1 MTNGVPVAR
10 VKSILFVVSAM
21 CAAMVGALQS
31 VQFSSGDATRG
42 AGFIFSSVAAVV
54 IGGVLLTGGYGT
66 ALGIVLG
73 ALTYGIVSTGIFYTG
88 WGTDWTSLF
97 LGGLVLMAVLA
108 NNYFRKLA
116 LASGTR

>member
-1 MTNGVPVAR
+1 
-10 VKSILFVVSAM
+10 M
-21 CAAMVGALQS
+21 CASLVGTLQS

-42 AGFIFSSVAAVV
+42 SVFIFSSVAAVV

-66 ALGIVLG
+66 AMGIVLG
-73 ALTYGIVSTGIFYTG
+73 SLTYGIVSTGIFYTG

-97 LGGLVLMAVLA
+97 LGALVLIAVLA